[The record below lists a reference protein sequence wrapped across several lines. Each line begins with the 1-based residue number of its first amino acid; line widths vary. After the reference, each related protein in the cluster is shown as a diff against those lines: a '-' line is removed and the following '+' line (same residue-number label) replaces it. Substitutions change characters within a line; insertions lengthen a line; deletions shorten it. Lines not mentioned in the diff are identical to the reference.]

1 MTKKI
6 TFNRN
11 LRIGE
16 LDAEADSNLLD
27 NCFIDNGYLN
37 ELMDV
42 NNPKSIALGRTGSGK
57 SALLYK
63 LESSVSKSKR
73 LDPHDISIKFL
84 EHSDIINF
92 FESLDVKL
100 DLFYRMLWRH
110 ILILELIKL
119 RYDFKIHTSS
129 TSSIFRNFVD
139 WFKNNDEKKAYEYFQ
154 QWGDKFWL
162 ETDEQLKQITTKLE
176 NDTKATL
183 GFNSHIIH
191 GGIEGLAKFSQEQ
204 ITDIKRKAN
213 QVIDGA
219 QIANLNQ
226 ILDSLNESAFN
237 DPQKKFYLI
246 IDQLDED
253 WANTSTRCK
262 FIRALIEEIKSFR
275 KIQNIKIVIALRKDL
290 LQLVFDKTRDS
301 GFQEEKYES
310 YILDILWQPE
320 DLRHLVERRINQV
333 FKYQYTSEDVYFD
346 DIFPSPRK
354 KGGQL
359 AFDFLA
365 ERTLRRPRD
374 ILQFV
379 NCCFQSS
386 SDNKISWRAMFAA
399 EAIYS
404 GKRLNSLSEEWSQIY
419 PSLLIVIEILRG
431 KKASISRSDLNG
443 NELQDIIL
451 DLNSTDMIDSCI
463 EICKKHME
471 LKSTVKESEIISH
484 FLTALY
490 KVGVIGIKL
499 SSLDTYIWSYID
511 QPSITLG
518 EGKRTLSIKI
528 HKMVH
533 RALDIQ
539 ANQVEIFSNEDY
551 V

>member
-1 MTKKI
+1 MTRTI
-6 TFNRN
+6 VFNKN
-11 LRIGE
+11 FRIGE
-16 LDAEADSNLLD
+16 LDAEADSILLD
-27 NCFIDNGYLN
+27 HCFIDNGYLDQ
-37 ELMDV
+37 LIDV
-42 NNPKSIALGRTGSGK
+42 TNPKSIVLGRTGSGK

-63 LESSVSKSKR
+63 LESSVNKCKR

-92 FESLDVKL
+92 FESIDIRL

-110 ILILELIKL
+110 ILILELLKL
-119 RYDFKIHTSS
+119 RYDFNADTSS
-129 TSSIFRNFVD
+129 NSSVFKNFLD
-139 WFKNNDEKKAYEYFQ
+139 WFKTNNERKAYDYFQ

-176 NDTKATL
+176 TDTKTSL
-183 GFNSHIIH
+183 GINSHLIQA
-191 GGIEGLAKFSQEQ
+191 GAEGLSKYSQEQ

-226 ILDSLNESAFN
+226 ILDSLNDSAFN

-253 WANTSTRCK
+253 WANTSTRCR

-275 KIQNIKIVIALRKDL
+275 KITNVKLVIALRKDL

-310 YILDILWQPE
+310 YILDIMWQKG
-320 DLRHLVERRINQV
+320 DLRNLVEQRINQV
-333 FKYQYTSEDVYFD
+333 FKSQYTSHDVKFD

-359 AFDFLA
+359 AFDFLV
-365 ERTLRRPRD
+365 ERTLNRPRD
-374 ILQFV
+374 MLQFV
-379 NCCFQSS
+379 NSCFQSS
-386 SDNKISWRAMFAA
+386 SDNKISWRALFAA

-419 PSLLIVIEILRG
+419 PSLFIFVEILRG
-431 KKASISRSDLNG
+431 KKVNLSRSDFSG
-443 NELQDIIL
+443 AELQDIIL
-451 DLNSTDMIDSCI
+451 ELYSCESNDPCI
-463 EICKKHME
+463 EICKRHME
-471 LKSTVKESEIISH
+471 PKSSIKESEIVSLI
-484 FLTALY
+484 LTALY
-490 KVGVIGIKL
+490 KIGVIGIKI
-499 SSLDTYIWSYID
+499 SSLDTFIWSYID

-518 EGKRTLSIKI
+518 DAKRASSIKI

-533 RALDIQ
+533 RSLDIQ
-539 ANQVEIFSNEDY
+539 VNQNEIFSNEDY
-551 V
+551 A

>member
-1 MTKKI
+1 MTKNI
-6 TFNRN
+6 TFNKN

-27 NCFIDNGYLN
+27 LCFIDNGYLN
-37 ELMDV
+37 QLLDV
-42 NNPKSIALGRTGSGK
+42 NCPKSIVLGRTGSGK

-63 LESSVSKSKR
+63 LESSVSKFKR

-92 FESLDVKL
+92 FEALDIKL

-119 RYDFKIHTSS
+119 RYDFSLNTSS
-129 TSSIFRNFVD
+129 SSSIFRNFLD
-139 WFKNNDEKKAYEYFQ
+139 WFKNNNEKKAYEYFQ

-162 ETDEQLKQITTKLE
+162 ETDEQLRQITTKLE
-176 NDTKATL
+176 NDTKASL
-183 GFNSHIIH
+183 GINSGVIQA
-191 GGIEGLAKFSQEQ
+191 GLEGLAKYSEEQ

-226 ILDSLNESAFN
+226 ILDSLNASAFN
-237 DPQKKFYLI
+237 DQQKKFYLV

-253 WANTSTRCK
+253 WANTTTRCK

-275 KIQNIKIVIALRKDL
+275 KITNIKIVIALRKDL
-290 LQLVFDKTRDS
+290 LQLVFDRTRDS

-310 YILDILWQPE
+310 YILDIIWQPT
-320 DLRHLVERRINQV
+320 DLRSLVENRINQV
-333 FKYQYTSEDVYFD
+333 FKHQYTNNDIYFD
-346 DIFPSPRK
+346 DLFPSPRK

-359 AFDFLA
+359 AFDFLL

-379 NCCFQSS
+379 NICFQTS
-386 SDNKISWRAMFAA
+386 SDNKISWRAMLAA

-419 PSLLIVIEILRG
+419 PSLLIITEILRG
-431 KKASISRSDLNG
+431 KKANISRSDLNKD
-443 NELQDIIL
+443 ELQEIIL
-451 DLNSTDMIDSCI
+451 ELNSIELNDSCI
-463 EICKKHME
+463 DICKKYME
-471 LKSTVKESEIISH
+471 PKSTVKDSEIISH
-484 FLTALY
+484 ILVTLY
-490 KVGVIGIKL
+490 KVGAIGIKL
-499 SSLDTYIWSYID
+499 SSLDTFIWSYID
-511 QPSITLG
+511 QPSITIG
-518 EGKRTLSIKI
+518 EGKRALSIKV
-528 HKMVH
+528 HKMLH
-533 RALDIQ
+533 RALDISLSQ
-539 ANQVEIFSNEDY
+539 NEIYSNEDY

>member
-1 MTKKI
+1 MTKNI
-6 TFNRN
+6 TFNKT

-16 LDAEADSNLLD
+16 LDAEADSTLLD
-27 NCFIDNGYLN
+27 YCFVDNGYLDQ
-37 ELMDV
+37 LTDV
-42 NNPKSIALGRTGSGK
+42 SNPKSIVLGRTGSGK

-63 LESSVSKSKR
+63 LESSVAKCKR

-92 FESLDVKL
+92 FESIDVKL

-119 RYDFKIHTSS
+119 RYDFSINTSS
-129 TSSIFRNFVD
+129 NSSVFRNFVD
-139 WFKNNDEKKAYEYFQ
+139 WFKNNNEKKAYEYFQ

-176 NDTKATL
+176 NDTKSSL
-183 GFNSHIIH
+183 GFNSGIIQ
-191 GGIEGLAKFSQEQ
+191 GGIEGLSKFSQEQ
-204 ITDIKRKAN
+204 IMDIKRKAN

-226 ILDSLNESAFN
+226 ILDSLDQSAFN
-237 DPQKKFYLI
+237 DSQKKFYLI

-275 KIQNIKIVIALRKDL
+275 KLKNIKIVIALRKDL

-310 YILDILWQPE
+310 YILDVVWQPN
-320 DLRHLVERRINQV
+320 DLRLLVEKRINQV
-333 FKYQYTSEDVYFD
+333 FRYQYTNGEVFFD

-359 AFDFLA
+359 AFDFLV

-379 NCCFQSS
+379 NSCFYSS
-386 SDNKISWRAMFAA
+386 SDNKISWRAMLAA

-419 PSLLIVIEILRG
+419 PSLLTVIEILRG
-431 KKASISRSDLNG
+431 KKASISRSDLG
-443 NELQDIIL
+443 GAELQDIIL
-451 DLNSTDMIDSCI
+451 ELNSTDMTDSCI

-471 LKSTVKESEIISH
+471 PKSTVKESEIISY

-490 KVGVIGIKL
+490 KVGVIGIKI

-528 HKMVH
+528 HKMLH
-533 RALDIQ
+533 RSLDTLV
-539 ANQVEIFSNEDY
+539 NQNEIYSNEDY
-551 V
+551 I